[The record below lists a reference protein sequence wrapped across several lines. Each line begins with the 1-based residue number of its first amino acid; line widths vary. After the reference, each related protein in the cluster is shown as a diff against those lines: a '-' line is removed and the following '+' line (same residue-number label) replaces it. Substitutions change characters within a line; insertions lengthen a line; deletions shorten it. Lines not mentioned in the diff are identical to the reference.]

1 MLLGITAIMLPASSI
16 PTTTTT
22 WTQEER
28 SAVFTVRR
36 VLDEPDHPLQPLPED
51 ALCILDVAI
60 DSSVANTADD
70 IDRLFILVSRS
81 ISWLEKAL
89 DSGSLCHCRESDDAL
104 EDWAC
109 LLVQLEEQQQ
119 QIQRRNAATPSKPCE
134 NGTGSLGSS

>member
-1 MLLGITAIMLPASSI
+1 MLPASSI